1 MRKNT
6 SQSSQRSRFS
16 WAVTPAKV
24 HKAVRLLI
32 KVGRPNKIILFGSY
46 ITGHMN
52 AHSDLDMLVVKQG
65 PVRNPRQESA
75 RLRRRLGDI
84 VMPMDILVI
93 PESRLNALKERRDLV
108 YREALTTGR
117 IFYEADKKK

>member
-6 SQSSQRSRFS
+6 SQKHHSRLS

-24 HKAVRLLI
+24 RKAVRLLI

-52 AHSDLDMLVVKQG
+52 SHSDLDMLVVTQG
-65 PVRNPRQESA
+65 SVRNPRQESA

-84 VMPMDILVI
+84 VMPMDILVV

-117 IFYEADKKK
+117 IFYEADKK

>member
-1 MRKNT
+1 MHKNT
-6 SQSSQRSRFS
+6 SQLKQRPRFS

-24 HKAVRLLI
+24 RKAVRLLI

-52 AHSDLDMLVVKQG
+52 SHSDLDILVVKQG

-75 RLRRRLGDI
+75 RLRRQLGDI
-84 VMPMDILVI
+84 VMPMDIVVI
-93 PESRLNALKERRDLV
+93 SEARLNALKERHDLV

-117 IFYEADKKK
+117 IFYEAYKR